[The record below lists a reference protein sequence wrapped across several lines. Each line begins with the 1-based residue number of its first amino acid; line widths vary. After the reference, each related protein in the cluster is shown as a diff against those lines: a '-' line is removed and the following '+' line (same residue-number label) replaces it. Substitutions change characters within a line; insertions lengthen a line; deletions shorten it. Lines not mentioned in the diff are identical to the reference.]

1 MIILFMLKS
10 MILLFLFLRS
20 LRQTVYLVHPEKWLP
35 AILSS
40 VANKIL
46 NVNTLIYLYF
56 IGSHDAFAS
65 WWHFHVPHVDQKN
78 ALNLVSLVET
88 ECVSETNVLYFQ
100 SFMHFSGS
108 TT

>member
-1 MIILFMLKS
+1 MF
-10 MILLFLFLRS
+10 FR
-20 LRQTVYLVHPEKWLP
+20 VDYLVHPEKWPP

-56 IGSHDAFAS
+56 IGPHDAFAS
-65 WWHFHVPHVDQKN
+65 WWHFHVPLLETKN
-78 ALNLVSLVET
+78 ALYFVSLVET
-88 ECVSETNVLYFQ
+88 ECIFETNVLYFQ
-100 SFMHFSGS
+100 SVMHFSGP